1 LSGFATADPP
11 VVTAWACTVIA
22 KGQVRLEATL
32 TDAQPPPE
40 HRPNQPHRFLRSTT
54 MPNPEPATTAP
65 ATMTP
70 ATAAPA
76 TAAPATM
83 TPATAAPASSP
94 RGGGPRYPQ
103 VRVRVSGDG
112 NAHILIGK
120 VAVALRRQVGDAAAD
135 AFHTAARSCDTYQQV
150 LDLVRTTVRT
160 R

>member
-1 LSGFATADPP
+1 
-11 VVTAWACTVIA
+11 
-22 KGQVRLEATL
+22 
-32 TDAQPPPE
+32 
-40 HRPNQPHRFLRSTT
+40 
-54 MPNPEPATTAP
+54 MPSPEPATTAP

-76 TAAPATM
+76 
-83 TPATAAPASSP
+83 SSP
-94 RGGGPRYPQ
+94 RGAGPRYPQ

-150 LDLVRTTVRT
+150 LDLVRATVRT